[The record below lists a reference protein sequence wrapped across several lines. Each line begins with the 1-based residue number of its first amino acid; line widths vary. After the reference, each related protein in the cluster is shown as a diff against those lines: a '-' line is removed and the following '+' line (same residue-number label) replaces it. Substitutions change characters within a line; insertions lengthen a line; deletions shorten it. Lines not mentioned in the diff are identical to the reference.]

1 MVNSG
6 FLYKTNVSLPKKM
19 AIDIHSISKY
29 FKAKRVI
36 IPIILGI
43 SVAFYLLFRDFNPQA
58 FFQINVNFQFFE
70 YLFFSIFFL
79 LLRDFFYILRL
90 RILTDYKL
98 NWLRGFQ
105 IIMLWEFT
113 SAITPSVVGGSAV
126 AMFIIHQDKISLGKS
141 TAIVMITA
149 IMDELFYIIAV
160 PIAVMLSG
168 VQQIFPAA
176 KFHLLGGDFHTQEVF
191 WIGYLFIVLL
201 NILLSVG
208 IFVSPHKF
216 KAVVT
221 KLFKYRLLKKW
232 QAKSEHFGDEI
243 VATSKEFKNK
253 PFKFWISSFGVTM
266 LSWTSRF
273 LVVNALIGAFS
284 AVSLSQ
290 QAEIFG
296 RQLIMWVILLISPTP
311 GGSGIAEFFF
321 PVFLSDYIPV
331 GLAPTLS
338 FIWRLI
344 TYYPYLFAG
353 FIIFPIWV
361 KRIIKHRKKQNN

>member
-1 MVNSG
+1 
-6 FLYKTNVSLPKKM
+6 M
-19 AIDIHSISKY
+19 AVDIHSISKY
-29 FKAKRVI
+29 FKAKRVA
-36 IPIILGI
+36 IPIILGV

-58 FFQINVNFQFFE
+58 FSQINLNFQFFG
-70 YLFFSIFFL
+70 YLVLSIFFL

-90 RILTDYKL
+90 RILTDYKIT
-98 NWLRGFQ
+98 WLHGFQ

-126 AMFIIHQDKISLGKS
+126 AMFIIHQDRISLGKS

-160 PIAVMLSG
+160 PVAVLLSG
-168 VQQIFPAA
+168 AQQIFPSAT
-176 KFHLLGGDFHTQEVF
+176 FQIFGGSFYTQEVF
-191 WIGYLFIVLL
+191 WIGYVFIVLL
-201 NILLSVG
+201 IVILSIG
-208 IFVSPHKF
+208 IFVSPQKF
-216 KAVVT
+216 KSLITRVFNHRY
-221 KLFKYRLLKKW
+221 LRKW
-232 QAKSEHFGDEI
+232 QSKSEYFGDEI
-243 VATSKEFKNK
+243 VLTSKEFKNK
-253 PFKFWISSFGVTM
+253 PLKFWFSSFGVTL

-284 AVSLSQ
+284 VVSLSQ
-290 QAEIFG
+290 HAEVFG

-338 FIWRLI
+338 FIWRLL

-353 FIIFPIWV
+353 FIVFPIWV
-361 KRIIKHRKKQNN
+361 KRIIKHRKK